1 MAAIFGLAP
10 SAQLIAMTRFRTQV
24 AVALIPGTLAFAIG
38 LYGLSDKPLWFD
50 EVITHVRAN
59 LAFSDLIA
67 SSLHNKHFPTYF
79 LLARAFDAPIIDEWM
94 LRLPSVIF
102 GALAVMLAAMVAT
115 EVKTPR
121 AGLAA
126 GSLMALAPL
135 DVQLGQEAR
144 PYTLASCLVMLAL
157 WGLARIARE
166 SAITFPTSGRSKGE
180 RVSWATYTIG
190 TIGALNVLLVTA
202 FWLIASNIAIAVII
216 RRTPARRR
224 NQIRNWAIVQT
235 IIVLAWLPGLV
246 AIYLAAERD
255 PFQTYRWIPA
265 STLEH
270 VWSVI
275 AAAYLYRASN
285 VTTFVLLPTSVP
297 WLGAALVGLAL
308 LGAWRLKADAKL
320 LSVVA
325 PAAIAMP
332 IALAMLSIF
341 TPFWITRYLFWS
353 TGPFFVLAGLGLAGL
368 SPPLMPVAATALAVA
383 GFINLAPYYRSETKP
398 RWDLAAA
405 YLAENVQP
413 GDAIITNDR
422 AARYVLANYADR
434 YRLDQT
440 IISTTQDVLNTAVHF
455 ASSQQRVW
463 VVYGRTGQET
473 MAGEDVYLQKWIA
486 FRDPTSKVRFGK
498 DIVAV
503 CFDRRDIRSVSRQ
516 DQIK

>member
-1 MAAIFGLAP
+1 MFKFGAR
-10 SAQLIAMTRFRTQV
+10 LIRMSWYQTPV
-24 AVALIPGTLAFAIG
+24 AVALIPGTLAFG
-38 LYGLSDKPLWFD
+38 VRLYGLSNKPLWLD
-50 EVITHVRAN
+50 EVITHARAN
-59 LAFSDLIA
+59 LPISDLIV

-79 LLARAFDAPIIDEWM
+79 FLASAFDAPMIDEWT
-94 LRLPSVIF
+94 LRLPSVIL
-102 GALAVMLAAMVAT
+102 GAIAVMLVAMVAT
-115 EVKTPR
+115 EIKSPR

-126 GSLMALAPL
+126 GTLMALAPL

-157 WGLARIARE
+157 WGLVRIARQ
-166 SAITFPTSGRSKGE
+166 SAITFSPSGQTKGG
-180 RVSWATYTIG
+180 RVSWAVYTIG

-202 FWLIASNIAIAVII
+202 FWLVVSNIAIAVIVLRTAAG
-216 RRTPARRR
+216 RREL
-224 NQIRNWAIVQT
+224 IRNWAVAQT

-246 AIYLAAERD
+246 AIYLAVDQD
-255 PFQTYRWIPA
+255 PFYTYRWIPA

-285 VTTFVLLPTSVP
+285 VTTFMLLPTSVP
-297 WLGAALVGLAL
+297 WLGAPLVGLAL

-325 PAAIAMP
+325 LAAITMP
-332 IALAMLSIF
+332 IALAILSIF
-341 TPFWITRYLFWS
+341 TPFWITRYLLWS

-368 SPPLMPVAATALAVA
+368 SRPLFPVAATALAVA

-413 GDAIITNDR
+413 GDAIITNDN
-422 AARYVLANYADR
+422 AARYVLAAYADR
-434 YRLDQT
+434 YRLDRG
-440 IISTTQDVLNTAVHF
+440 IVSTTQDVSTTAAHF
-455 ASSQQRVW
+455 ASSEQRLW
-463 VVYGRTGQET
+463 VVYGRAGQGT
-473 MAGEDVYLQKWIA
+473 MVREGVYLQKWLA
-486 FRDPTSKVRFGK
+486 FGDPASKVSFGN
-498 DIVAV
+498 DIVAMR
-503 CFDRRDIRSVSRQ
+503 FDLQGIRSVSQQ

>member
-1 MAAIFGLAP
+1 MFRFGRLR
-10 SAQLIAMTRFRTQV
+10 QLIGMNWFRTPV
-24 AVALIPGTLAFAIG
+24 AVSLIPGILAFATR
-38 LYGLSDKPLWFD
+38 LYGLSDKPLWLD

-59 LAFSDLIA
+59 LPILDLIT
-67 SSLHNKHFPTYF
+67 SSLHNKHFPAYF
-79 LLARAFDAPIIDEWM
+79 FLARAFDARIIDEWM

-102 GALAVMLAAMVAT
+102 GTVAVMLVAIVAT
-115 EVKTPR
+115 EIKSPR

-126 GSLMALAPL
+126 GTLMALAPL

-157 WGLARIARE
+157 WGLVRIARQ
-166 SAITFPTSGRSKGE
+166 SVITFQLPGRSKGE
-180 RVSWATYTIG
+180 RVSWAVYAIG

-202 FWLIASNIAIAVII
+202 FWLIASNIAIAVIVLCTVAE
-216 RRTPARRR
+216 RWKL
-224 NQIRNWAIVQT
+224 IRNWAIAQT

-255 PFQTYRWIPA
+255 PFYTHRWIPA

-270 VWSVI
+270 IWSVI

-297 WLGAALVGLAL
+297 WLGVALVGLAL

-320 LSVVA
+320 LSVFGL
-325 PAAIAMP
+325 AAITMP
-332 IALAMLSIF
+332 LALAILSIF
-341 TPFWITRYLFWS
+341 TPFWITRYLLWS
-353 TGPFFVLAGLGLAGL
+353 TGPFFVLAGFGFAGL
-368 SPPLMPVAATALAVA
+368 SRPMVPVAATALVVA

-405 YLAENVQP
+405 YLAENVRS
-413 GDAIITNDR
+413 GDSIITNDG

-434 YRLDQT
+434 YRLDRT
-440 IISTTQDVLNTAVHF
+440 IVSTTQDVSTTATHF
-455 ASSQQRVW
+455 ASPQQRLW
-463 VVYGRTGQET
+463 VVYGRTGQGT
-473 MAGEDVYLQKWIA
+473 MAGADVYLQKWLA
-486 FRDPTSKVRFGK
+486 FGDPAFKVSFGN

-503 CFDRRDIRSVSRQ
+503 RFDLRSTRSVSRQ
-516 DQIK
+516 GQIK

>member
-1 MAAIFGLAP
+1 MFRFGRP
-10 SAQLIAMTRFRTQV
+10 AQLIGMTWFQTPV
-24 AVALIPGTLAFAIG
+24 AVALIPGIVAFAAR
-38 LYGLSDKPLWFD
+38 LYGLSDKPLWLD

-59 LAFSDLIA
+59 LPISNLIT

-79 LLARAFDAPIIDEWM
+79 FLASAFDAPIIDEWM

-102 GALAVMLAAMVAT
+102 GAIAVMLVAMVAT
-115 EVKTPR
+115 EIKSPR

-126 GSLMALAPL
+126 GALMALAPL
-135 DVQLGQEAR
+135 DVQFGQEAR
-144 PYTLASCLVMLAL
+144 PYTLVSCLVMLAL
-157 WGLARIARE
+157 WGLVRIARQ
-166 SAITFPTSGRSKGE
+166 SAITSVPSSRLKGE
-180 RVSWATYTIG
+180 RVSWAAYTIG

-202 FWLIASNIAIAVII
+202 FWLIASNIAIAIII
-216 RRTPARRR
+216 RRTAGRRS
-224 NQIRNWAIVQT
+224 NLIRNWAIAQT

-246 AIYLAAERD
+246 AIYLAADHD
-255 PFQTYRWIPA
+255 PFDTYRWVPA

-297 WLGAALVGLAL
+297 WLGAALVGIAL

-325 PAAIAMP
+325 LAAITMP
-332 IALAMLSIF
+332 IALAILSIF
-341 TPFWITRYLFWS
+341 TPFWITRYLLWS

-368 SPPLMPVAATALAVA
+368 SWPLLPVTATALAVA
-383 GFINLAPYYRSETKP
+383 GFTNLAPYYRLETKP

-413 GDAIITNDR
+413 GDAIITNDE
-422 AARYVLANYADR
+422 AARYVLAAYADR
-434 YRLDQT
+434 YRLDRG
-440 IISTTQDVLNTAVHF
+440 IISITEDVSTTAAHF
-455 ASSQQRVW
+455 ASSQQRLW
-463 VVYGRTGQET
+463 VVYGRAGQGT
-473 MAGEDVYLQKWIA
+473 MVREDVYLQKWLA
-486 FRDPTSKVRFGK
+486 FGDPASKVSFGN
-498 DIVAV
+498 DIVAMR
-503 CFDRRDIRSVSRQ
+503 FDLHGIRSVSQQ